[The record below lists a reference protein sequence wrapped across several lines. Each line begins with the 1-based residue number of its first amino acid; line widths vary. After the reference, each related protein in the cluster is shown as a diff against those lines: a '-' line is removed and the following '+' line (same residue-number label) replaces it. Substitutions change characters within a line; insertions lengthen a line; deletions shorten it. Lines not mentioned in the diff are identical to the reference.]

1 MENKRRTV
9 SFLLTFI
16 MVISLFAPVNVM
28 AANELSTTINEADIQ
43 KFGNVP
49 LMLKGDELMFEG
61 YSYGDILNVSF
72 LDHELKLPLCNT
84 YSDVEIGCPA
94 IIARNSD
101 TPVLLAINM
110 GDFATSYGIAAWVMW
125 NISCTRFMGA

>member
-72 LDHELKLPLCNT
+72 CKFKNFF
-84 YSDVEIGCPA
+84 Y
-94 IIARNSD
+94 R
-101 TPVLLAINM
+101 
-110 GDFATSYGIAAWVMW
+110 
-125 NISCTRFMGA
+125 RF